1 MSRTEEAPDLGQIM
15 TGFTVKD
22 TGERMAFD
30 SGMVRSPSTDRPD
43 FTLIRS
49 GPMYVRWAEHLTK
62 GAALY
67 GKNNWLKATGEAEL
81 NRFRESA
88 ARHFEQWLDYMR
100 DEDHAA
106 AVFFN
111 INGAEYVYAQKEM
124 MERGR

>member
-1 MSRTEEAPDLGQIM
+1 MSE
-15 TGFTVKD
+15 FTVKD
-22 TGERMAFD
+22 RGTRMSFD
-30 SGMVRSPSTDRPD
+30 SGMVRSPSEGRTN

-67 GKNNWLKATGEAEL
+67 GADNWLLAAGWDEHD
-81 NRFRESA
+81 RFRESA
-88 ARHFEQWLDYMR
+88 ARHFEQWLAGMR

-111 INGAEYVYAQKEM
+111 INGVEYTLTQLEDLVDDVSN
-124 MERGR
+124 R